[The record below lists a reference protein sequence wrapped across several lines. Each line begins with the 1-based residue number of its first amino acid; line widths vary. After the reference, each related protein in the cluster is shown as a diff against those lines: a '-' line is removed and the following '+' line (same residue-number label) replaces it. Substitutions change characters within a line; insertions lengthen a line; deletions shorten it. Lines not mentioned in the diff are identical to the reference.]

1 MLLDDWQRIEKIV
14 RWTGL
19 SVNSFALSIGLNR
32 SENLYRIKRGDNGIS
47 KELAELIAARYP
59 EISRAWIITG
69 EGGMFIGNT
78 EERNLIPAYDID
90 ALTLAGMERFP
101 EASYVLSLPRAEHVT
116 FAALMLNKAM
126 EPEIP
131 VGSVIYV
138 KAVSPETVEEGDI
151 IAFTSGVS
159 VISHRVVSNQ
169 TVEGK
174 FTTKGDANA
183 ENDMNPVGY
192 ADLIGRVEFHLPV
205 LGAFLAILTS
215 TIGKVYVLTLGACG
229 VMLNILAGRMRGRV

>member
-90 ALTLAGMERFP
+90 ALTLAGMERYP
-101 EASYVLSLPRAEHVT
+101 ESQHQQDLVYPLAFLRESDVLA
-116 FAALMLNKAM
+116 
-126 EPEIP
+126 
-131 VGSVIYV
+131 V
-138 KAVSPETVEEGDI
+138 KARPGHHPLGTP
-151 IAFTSGVS
+151 
-159 VISHRVVSNQ
+159 Q
-169 TVEGK
+169 T
-174 FTTKGDANA
+174 F
-183 ENDMNPVGY
+183 
-192 ADLIGRVEFHLPV
+192 
-205 LGAFLAILTS
+205 
-215 TIGKVYVLTLGACG
+215 
-229 VMLNILAGRMRGRV
+229 

>member
-131 VGSVIYV
+131 VGATLLLSETEESALIPGYPYLVV
-138 KAVSPETVEEGDI
+138 SDRVTAVRNVFRNPEAGTLRLRAANPAFGDI
-151 IAFTSGVS
+151 E
-159 VISHRVVSNQ
+159 
-169 TVEGK
+169 VEPYRLRK
-174 FTTKGDANA
+174 
-183 ENDMNPVGY
+183 
-192 ADLIGRVEFHLPV
+192 L
-205 LGAFLAILTS
+205 FL
-215 TIGKVYVLTLGACG
+215 V
-229 VMLNILAGRMRGRV
+229 RGQIHYNR

>member
-1 MLLDDWQRIEKIV
+1 MLDDWQRIEKIV

-47 KELAELIAARYP
+47 KELAELIAAMYP

-101 EASYVLSLPRAEHVT
+101 EESYVLSLPRAEHVT
-116 FAALMLNKAM
+116 FAALMLTQAL

-131 VGSVIYV
+131 VGATLLLSETEESCLLYTSELPSPYPPSVSTHNRP
-138 KAVSPETVEEGDI
+138 SPSSAIWRGWLRTP
-151 IAFTSGVS
+151 
-159 VISHRVVSNQ
+159 ISRCV
-169 TVEGK
+169 
-174 FTTKGDANA
+174 
-183 ENDMNPVGY
+183 
-192 ADLIGRVEFHLPV
+192 
-205 LGAFLAILTS
+205 
-215 TIGKVYVLTLGACG
+215 
-229 VMLNILAGRMRGRV
+229 